1 MRSSAS
7 SRFSFEPPFINDRR
21 STEIDM
27 NFTPNS
33 MAAAATNMEGSG
45 RESLAVKNLS
55 AKNKSPL
62 ATPMQSV
69 AELIS
74 AEQEA
79 EI

>member
-1 MRSSAS
+1 
-7 SRFSFEPPFINDRR
+7 
-21 STEIDM
+21 M

-33 MAAAATNMEGSG
+33 MAAAAAETNMEGNG
-45 RESLAVKNLS
+45 RDSLAVKNLS

-69 AELIS
+69 KELIS

>member
-1 MRSSAS
+1 
-7 SRFSFEPPFINDRR
+7 
-21 STEIDM
+21 M
-27 NFTPNS
+27 NFTPHS
-33 MAAAATNMEGSG
+33 MTAAATYMEDSG

-69 AELIS
+69 KELLS

-79 EI
+79 EISQRVNE